1 MLKASGDEEEMVQ
14 VCEPE
19 AGRNLSDEDELR
31 SLEDLRD
38 CQEGRTEI
46 SNCQVGNEMR
56 SLRDL
61 IDCQEDSREISCCQ
75 EGNEMGSEDLID
87 CQEGSRKFPDCQV
100 GRGIPY
106 FQRERRV
113 KDELRVEFISAE
125 ELTEEKDQK
134 DILIIGGIQIFL
146 PLSPVEAR
154 VCVADAATG
163 ERQPAV
169 TVRREM
175 EQTSEAAQAEEGR

>member
-1 MLKASGDEEEMVQ
+1 MLKASDDEEEMVQ

-38 CQEGRTEI
+38 CQEGRTKI

-75 EGNEMGSEDLID
+75 EGNLE
-87 CQEGSRKFPDCQV
+87 P
-100 GRGIPY
+100 
-106 FQRERRV
+106 
-113 KDELRVEFISAE
+113 
-125 ELTEEKDQK
+125 
-134 DILIIGGIQIFL
+134 
-146 PLSPVEAR
+146 PLFF
-154 VCVADAATG
+154 
-163 ERQPAV
+163 
-169 TVRREM
+169 
-175 EQTSEAAQAEEGR
+175 

>member
-1 MLKASGDEEEMVQ
+1 LRHAKDLNEPEEKVVH

-56 SLRDL
+56 SLWGL
-61 IDCQEDSREISCCQ
+61 IDCQEDSRGISYCQVGNEMRSLPDLIDCQGGNREISCCQ
-75 EGNEMGSEDLID
+75 EGKEEQMSSELSSY
-87 CQEGSRKFPDCQV
+87 QQGQLP
-100 GRGIPY
+100 
-106 FQRERRV
+106 
-113 KDELRVEFISAE
+113 
-125 ELTEEKDQK
+125 EKENQK
-134 DILIIGGIQIFL
+134 DILMIGGIQIFL
-146 PLSPVEAR
+146 PLSPVEER

-163 ERQPAV
+163 ERQP
-169 TVRREM
+169 M
-175 EQTSEAAQAEEGR
+175 

>member
-1 MLKASGDEEEMVQ
+1 MKKEMVH

-38 CQEGRTEI
+38 CQEGRTKI

-56 SLRDL
+56 SLWDL

-75 EGNEMGSEDLID
+75 EGNEMGSKDLID
-87 CQEGSRKFPDCQV
+87 CQEGSRKFPIFQV
-100 GRGIPY
+100 GRGTEVRLSESLMNSEVSSD
-106 FQRERRV
+106 QR
-113 KDELRVEFISAE
+113 E
-125 ELTEEKDQK
+125 ELTGEDQK
-134 DILIIGGIQIFL
+134 GILIIGGIEIFL

-154 VCVADAATG
+154 VCVAEAAT
-163 ERQPAV
+163 EN
-169 TVRREM
+169 
-175 EQTSEAAQAEEGR
+175 